1 MRLTQEVIDDI
12 RNSAS
17 ISEVIGHYIPLT
29 KKGKGYVAN
38 CPFHDDHDPSLK
50 ISEDKQIYRCF
61 ACGNGGN
68 VFTFVMNYKKVP
80 FKEAVKE
87 VAKEVVKET
96 AAAEEAPA
104 KAEEKPAAKAAKT
117 TRTTAKTTT
126 TKKAAAP
133 KKPAAA
139 KKPAEK
145 KAPAK
150 AAKK

>member
-87 VAKEVVKET
+87 VGDYKATIKLHKEVSVEVPFT
-96 AAAEEAPA
+96 VVSE
-104 KAEEKPAAKAAKT
+104 
-117 TRTTAKTTT
+117 
-126 TKKAAAP
+126 
-133 KKPAAA
+133 
-139 KKPAEK
+139 
-145 KAPAK
+145 
-150 AAKK
+150 